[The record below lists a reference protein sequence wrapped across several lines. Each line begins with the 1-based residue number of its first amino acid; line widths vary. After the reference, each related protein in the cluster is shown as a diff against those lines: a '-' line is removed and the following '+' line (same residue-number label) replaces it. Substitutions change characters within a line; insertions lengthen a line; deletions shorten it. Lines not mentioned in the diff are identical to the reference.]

1 MELIGRNLSPF
12 VRRTAVILKLVDQP
26 FEQRALSTTD
36 DAEELSKINPVTRVP
51 SLILDDGEC
60 LIDSNAIIDHLL
72 EAGDPD
78 NRLLPA
84 GGTARRHVLRLAAI
98 GHGVMEKAV
107 ASAYERGRRP
117 KELVYD
123 QWVEMVEGQAMG
135 GLSALNEAAGTG
147 DWLYGDHM
155 TLADINAVVAYDFVG
170 LAEKYLLKDD
180 PYPALAAL
188 SARCGALPAFAD
200 TAFKPD

>member
-12 VRRTAVILKLVDQP
+12 VRRTAVILTLVNQP
-26 FEQRALSTTD
+26 FDQRALSTTD
-36 DAEELSKINPVTRVP
+36 DADELSKINPVTRVP
-51 SLILDDGEC
+51 SLIMDDGEC

-72 EAGDPD
+72 EVGDPD
-78 NRLLPA
+78 NSLLPA
-84 GGTARRHVLRLAAI
+84 SGVDRRNILRLAAI
-98 GHGVMEKAV
+98 GHGVMEKGV

-123 QWVEMVEGQAMG
+123 QWVEMVEGQVAG
-135 GLSALNEAAGTG
+135 GLAALNDAAATG

-155 TLADINAVVAYDFVG
+155 TLADVNAVVAFDFVG
-170 LAEKYLLKDD
+170 IAEPYLLKDD
-180 PYPALAAL
+180 AYPALAAL
-188 SARCGALPAFAD
+188 AARCGELPAFAD